1 MAVLAFILRRH
12 SRWRIR
18 QVADLGDRK
27 GSDMTDRQRCEVL
40 PDLHLASDLAEFVMP
55 ALIDRMDW
63 SGTALGPRG
72 GWPVAVEVLLSLMLE
87 SKQPMFVLWGPSHT
101 IVYNDA
107 YIPFLG
113 TKHPRALGSPYLEIW
128 SEAADELRPLIEHV
142 YAGGSNFAD
151 DIELHLDLG
160 HGPKE
165 MHFAFS
171 HSAVR
176 DDGGAIGGLLCIC
189 RDTTKAVLARRESDE
204 NYRHSMELNSQIVWA
219 ARPDGYIDHASNRWE
234 VLTGY
239 SGEGFGWRDSIHP
252 DDQERSYRMWLDS
265 IQSHHPYNIESRI
278 RLRDGNYRW
287 HRIQAFPR
295 FAPDGSVLRWYGNT
309 EDIHERKVADEH
321 MRSILETVPD
331 AMIVIDEKG
340 YIQSFSKTAERLF
353 GYTSSE
359 IVGQNVRRLMPEP
372 YRSFH
377 DGHIARYVATGE
389 CKVIGIG
396 RIVIGQRRDGS
407 TFPME
412 LSIGEIRTGTGHF
425 FTGFIRDLTE
435 RRAAEE
441 RIQEV
446 QAELLHVSRF
456 TALGEMASALAHE
469 LNQPLTAITNYLHAC
484 LKLLEQQDGVDRPNC
499 ALVGQAISEAA
510 EQAVRA
516 GEIIRSLRSL
526 VKRTQGHSQD
536 EAIAKLLEETC
547 ALAMVGAREADVKI
561 RIAVSPNAQT
571 IHADRVQIQQVLLN
585 LMRNAIEAMEDAPQ
599 RELSVTANPSPCG
612 RQVEITVSD
621 TGPGL
626 APEIA
631 ETLFQPF
638 NTTKSNGLGVGLSIC
653 RSIVEAHGGKI
664 TAEPR
669 SGRGTTFRFLIP
681 ATKEKT
687 SSHAP

>member
-1 MAVLAFILRRH
+1 
-12 SRWRIR
+12 
-18 QVADLGDRK
+18 
-27 GSDMTDRQRCEVL
+27 MTPSQTCNSSSTAPSTPDCLPRVM
-40 PDLHLASDLAEFVMP
+40 PDLIEGL
-55 ALIDRMDW
+55 DW

-72 GWPVAVEVLLSLMLE
+72 SWPVAVDVLMCVMLE
-87 SKQPMFVLWGPSHT
+87 SRQPMLVVWGPSHT
-101 IVYNDA
+101 MVYNDA
-107 YIPFLG
+107 YISFLG
-113 TKHPRALGSPYLEIW
+113 SKHPAALGRPVLDVW
-128 SEAADELRPLIEHV
+128 SEAADQLRPMIEHV
-142 YAGGSNFAD
+142 YAGGSSLGD
-151 DIELHLDLG
+151 DLELHLDLG
-160 HGPKE
+160 DGPRE

-171 HSAVR
+171 TSAVR
-176 DDGGAIGGLLCIC
+176 DDAGAIGGLLCIC
-189 RDTTKAVLARRESDE
+189 TNTTEVVRARRESEE
-204 NYRHSMELNSQIVWA
+204 NYRYAMELSPQLAWT
-219 ARPDGYIDHASNRWE
+219 ARPDGYVDQFSNRWE
-234 VLTGY
+234 VLTGQT
-239 SGEGFGWRDSIHP
+239 GEGFAWREALHP
-252 DDQERSYRMWLDS
+252 DERDNAYEMWLAATRDR
-265 IQSHHPYNIESRI
+265 HPYRVEI
-278 RLRDGNYRW
+278 RVCLRDGTYRW
-287 HRIQAFPR
+287 HRVQAFPR
-295 FAPDGSVLRWYGNT
+295 LAADGSILRWYGTT

-340 YIQSFSKTAERLF
+340 TIHSFSKTAERLF
-353 GYTSSE
+353 GYTSGE

-372 YRSFH
+372 YQSFH
-377 DGHIARYVATGE
+377 DGHLARYVATGE
-389 CKVIGIG
+389 RKVIGIG

-412 LSIGEIRTGTGHF
+412 LSVGEIRTGTGHF

-441 RIQEV
+441 RIQEI
-446 QAELLHVSRF
+446 QAELLQVSRF

-484 LKLLEQQDGVDRPNC
+484 RKLLEQPDGDARPNC
-499 ALVGQAISEAA
+499 ALVGQAVSEAA

-536 EAIAKLLEETC
+536 EALAKLVEETC
-547 ALAMVGAREADVKI
+547 ALAMVGTREADVKI
-561 RIAVSPNAQT
+561 RIAVSPNART

-585 LMRNAIEAMEDAPQ
+585 LMRNAIEAMEDSPQ

-612 RQVEITVSD
+612 RHVEIAVSD

-664 TAEPR
+664 AVEPR
-669 SGRGTTFRFLIP
+669 PGRGTTFRFVIP
-681 ATKEKT
+681 ARKEKL
-687 SSHAP
+687 SSHVS